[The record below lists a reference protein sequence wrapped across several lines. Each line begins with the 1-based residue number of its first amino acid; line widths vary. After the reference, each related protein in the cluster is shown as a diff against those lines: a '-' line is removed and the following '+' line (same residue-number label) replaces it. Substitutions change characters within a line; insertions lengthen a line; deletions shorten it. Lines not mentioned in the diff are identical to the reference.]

1 LTWRST
7 LLCWLVAALLG
18 GYYVAVERRPAPPSE
33 MQREREKVLNVFGDE
48 VVALTLRRDEKEI
61 RCEKKDNRWTVVKPE
76 NRKAPPDLIAALVE
90 NLTDKQEA
98 EAINDV
104 PKPEDLEAF
113 GLTST
118 SSLVE
123 IEMKDGRKM
132 IVKLGARNPPQTAI
146 YAQTNLSPRVLLIG
160 VNIQYYADLLYEA
173 GAKSAAQ
180 TEATPKGA
188 LPAV

>member
-18 GYYVAVERRPAPPSE
+18 GYYMVVERRPPPPSE
-33 MQREREKVLNVFGDE
+33 LQREREKILNVFGDE
-48 VVALTLRRDEKEI
+48 VVSLTLRRDGKEI
-61 RCEKKDNRWTVVKPE
+61 RCEKKVKRWTVVKPE
-76 NRKAPPDLIAALVE
+76 NRTAPPDLIAALVE

-98 EAINDV
+98 EAISDA

-113 GLTST
+113 GLTTT
-118 SSLVE
+118 SSTVE
-123 IEMKDGRKM
+123 IEMKDGKKM

-146 YAQTNLSPRVLLIG
+146 YAQANSSPRVLMIG

-173 GAKSAAQ
+173 GTKSAAK

-188 LPAV
+188 LPAA